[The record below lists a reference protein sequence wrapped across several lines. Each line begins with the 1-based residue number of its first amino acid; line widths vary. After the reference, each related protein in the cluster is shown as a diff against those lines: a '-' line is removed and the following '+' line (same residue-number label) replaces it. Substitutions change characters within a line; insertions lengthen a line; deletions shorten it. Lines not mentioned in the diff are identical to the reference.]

1 MKNRNSFLHLGVA
14 FVMMIAMCAV
24 LFCPVALAQSPT
36 AGTQS
41 EVTSGGLSLK
51 PKVVV
56 TFPVDWN
63 SSFPFPESVTAGR
76 DGYLYISVTD
86 LLNPNNRQI
95 LRVTPEGAHL
105 EVFAA
110 LPAVTCNNAVLLGV
124 AFDEEGRL
132 HVAVRGLS
140 TGISGVYRAG
150 NDGSMTQVMRLPDNT
165 VPNGIAFYDGDMYV
179 SETTQGAIWKRRR
192 HDPDVATTPWF
203 QNTSILA
210 PTGWGANGIAF
221 YRDALYIAA
230 SDAGT
235 DASGKESGS
244 IVRLPLRHDGS
255 PGHYEF
261 AAPPDPQ
268 MFNVDAIAFDGT
280 GKMWL
285 AINTGSDGAGGK
297 LGTLDECG
305 RLQILADSPGWLD
318 DPTQVV
324 FGTSNGTRDRLYLTN
339 GGLNLYQPNV
349 LSFKVGV
356 AGVTL
361 PARDES
367 ASRLQR

>member
-1 MKNRNSFLHLGVA
+1 MRNRDSFLHLSVA
-14 FVMMIAMCAV
+14 SVPMIAMCAV
-24 LFCPVALAQSPT
+24 LFCPVALAQRPA

-41 EVTSGGLSLK
+41 EAANEGLSLK
-51 PKVVV
+51 PKVVM

-63 SSFPFPESVTAGR
+63 SSFPFPESITAGR
-76 DGYLYISVTD
+76 DGHLYISVTD
-86 LLNPNNRQI
+86 LLNPNNCQI
-95 LRVTPEGAHL
+95 LRVTPEGTHV

-140 TGISGVYRAG
+140 TGISGVYRAED
-150 NDGSMTQVMRLPDNT
+150 DGSLTQVMRMPDNT
-165 VPNGIAFYDGDMYV
+165 IPNGIAFCGKDMYV
-179 SETTQGAIWKRRR
+179 SETTLGAIWKRRP
-192 HDPDVATTPWF
+192 HDPLVATKPWF

-221 YRDALYIAA
+221 YRDALYIAV

-235 DASGKESGS
+235 DASGRESGS
-244 IVRLPLRHDGS
+244 IVRLRLRHDGS
-255 PGHYEF
+255 PGPYAF
-261 AAPPDPQ
+261 AAPPDARL
-268 MFNVDAIAFDGT
+268 FNVDGIAFDVS

-285 AINTGSDGAGGK
+285 ATNTGSDGSGGK

-305 RLQILADSPGWLD
+305 RLKFLADSPGWLD

-324 FGTSNGTRDRLYLTN
+324 FGTSHGTRDTLYLTN
-339 GGLNLYQPNV
+339 GGLNLYQPNI
-349 LSFKVGV
+349 LSFKVGI

-361 PARDES
+361 PAPD
-367 ASRLQR
+367 